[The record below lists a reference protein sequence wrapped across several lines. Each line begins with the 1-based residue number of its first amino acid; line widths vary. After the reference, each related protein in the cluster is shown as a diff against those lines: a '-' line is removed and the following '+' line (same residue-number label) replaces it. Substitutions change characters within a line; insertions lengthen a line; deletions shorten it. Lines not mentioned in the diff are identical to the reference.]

1 MIRIEGLSRV
11 AGSKTI
17 LESINLEINRGEIFT
32 FIGPSGSGKTTL
44 LRLIDLLDTPTTGTI
59 IFDGTDTTAPD
70 TDRLAIRRRMSMV
83 FQKPAV
89 LNITVAGNVAF
100 GLNFRG
106 IEKSETDTRVHEAL
120 DIVGLLHLADRKAI
134 TLSGGEMQRVAI
146 ARALVTRPEVLLL
159 DEPTANLDPVNTE
172 LIENLIKRI
181 HQRFQTTMIL
191 STHDM
196 IQGQRLADRMGVI
209 MDGKIVQVGSIH
221 DIFYLPNGKDIARF
235 VGIDTILKGVVESND
250 DGHARVSVSD
260 AILEVITPC
269 QKGTQVS
276 LFIRPEEVSIAL
288 KDGDLPKTSIRN
300 QLQGKITRL
309 VPFGPFVRT
318 TIDFGSGLT
327 ALVTRRSADELS
339 LAVGMTVIAGIK
351 ATAIHVI
358 PDSS

>member
-11 AGSKTI
+11 AGGKKI
-17 LESINLEINRGEIFT
+17 LESIDLEIHRGEIFT

-106 IEKSETDTRVHEAL
+106 IEKSETDTRVQEAL

-159 DEPTANLDPVNTE
+159 DEPTANLDPVSSE
-172 LIENLIKRI
+172 IIENLILRI
-181 HQRFQTTMIL
+181 NKDLHTTIIL

-196 IQGQRLADRMGVI
+196 IQGQRLADRIGVI
-209 MDGKIVQVGSIH
+209 MDGRMVQVGSTN
-221 DIFYLPNGKDIARF
+221 DIFYQPLSKDIARL
-235 VGIDTILKGVVESND
+235 VGIDATLKGVVKSND
-250 DGHARVSVSD
+250 RGHAEIVIGDSIFEAITSAPAGQRVV
-260 AILEVITPC
+260 LY
-269 QKGTQVS
+269 
-276 LFIRPEEVSIAL
+276 IRPEEVTII
-288 KDGDLPKTSIRN
+288 LPDSGSGKTSARN
-300 QLQGKITRL
+300 QLLGTITRM
-309 VPFGPFVRT
+309 VQFGPFIRVNV
-318 TIDFGSGLT
+318 DCGAPLT
-327 ALVTRRSADELS
+327 ALITRRSCGELG
-339 LAVGMTVIAGIK
+339 LTIGTKVTAIVK

-358 PDSS
+358 PDSV